1 MSDDTFAQLVRDHLV
16 PVRRYAARRVPPDD
30 VEDVVAEVFATAWR
44 HRAKLPDP
52 PRFWLLRTAWFHIQ
66 RTSRGRRRELRLA
79 ARLSGQRPDR
89 VDGPEESAVEALRV
103 RSAMARLSDTDQEVL
118 RLAAWEGLSAAEI
131 ADVLVCSPI
140 TARARL
146 HRARRRLARLLGE
159 PSTDVVALTVPT
171 PDPRS
176 TR

>member
-1 MSDDTFAQLVRDHLV
+1 MSDDFADLVRDHLV

-44 HRAKLPDP
+44 HRSRLPDP
-52 PRFWLLRTAWFHIQ
+52 PSYWLLRTAWFHIQ
-66 RTSRGRRRELRLA
+66 RVSRSRRRELRLA
-79 ARLSGQRPDR
+79 GRLGGLRRSP
-89 VDGPEESAVEALRV
+89 VEGPEESAVEAVRV
-103 RSAMARLSDTDQEVL
+103 RAALARLSDTDQEVL

-131 ADVLVCSPI
+131 ADVVVCSPHA
-140 TARARL
+140 ARARL

-159 PSTDVVALTVPT
+159 PSPDVVALTVPT

>member
-1 MSDDTFAQLVRDHLV
+1 MSDDTFADLVRDHLV

-66 RTSRGRRRELRLA
+66 RSYRSRLRENRLVDRLTGLRHEQG
-79 ARLSGQRPDR
+79 SGLEEEA
-89 VDGPEESAVEALRV
+89 VDALLV
-103 RSAMARLSDTDQEVL
+103 RSAMTRLSDTDQEVL
-118 RLAAWEGLSAAEI
+118 RLAAWEGLSNAEI
-131 ADVLVCSPI
+131 AEVLVCSPI

-146 HRARRRLARLLGE
+146 HRARRRLGRLLE
-159 PSTDVVALTVPT
+159 PPPDVVALPVPH
-171 PDPRS
+171 PEPRS
-176 TR
+176 TP